1 MTTPLQLGG
10 PQILLFILLVIGI
23 GLLISS
29 LMGLVGGKKEV
40 EIFEDE
46 YGKRYR
52 RWRKRRREVR
62 WKRGTGGIL
71 LLVAAVS
78 LLWLTL
84 AIQSYLGLTSDI
96 KVAQVQAT
104 SFGNNV
110 NEMSVHLTML
120 DSQGKVTSDQTYQ
133 VKGDEWLLECNMIK
147 FPSWMNIFGIHSSY
161 KLTRLTGQYS
171 DPNLERTNL
180 PTVVVL
186 NGGDGDFFKSVYKQ
200 AWTSP
205 FVDAAYGNAVFEPGD
220 NQTYDIYVSQTGLY
234 AKLAGK

>member
-71 LLVAAVS
+71 LLVVAVS

-104 SFGNNV
+104 SFTNNANV
-110 NEMSVHLTML
+110 MSVHLTML

>member
-1 MTTPLQLGG
+1 MTTPLQIGG
-10 PQILLFILLVIGI
+10 PQILLFVLLVIGI

-29 LMGLVGGKKEV
+29 LMGLATGKPEV

-71 LLVAAVS
+71 LLVAAIS

-104 SFGNNV
+104 SFANNANV
-110 NEMSVHLTML
+110 MSVHLTML
-120 DSQGKVTSDQTYQ
+120 DNQGKAISDQTYQ
-133 VKGDEWLLECNMIK
+133 MNGDEWLLECNMIK

-161 KLTRLTGQYS
+161 KLTRLEGQYS
-171 DPNLERTNL
+171 DPNLESKSQH
-180 PTVVVL
+180 TVVTL

-200 AWTSP
+200 AWSSP
-205 FVDAAYGNAVFEPGD
+205 FVEAAYGNAVFEPGD
-220 NQTYDIYVSQTGLY
+220 NKTYNIYVSQTGLY
-234 AKLAGK
+234 AKLANK